1 MSQSPEPYVPA
12 LKFRRLTALYDPLLR
27 WTMRETTF
35 KEQLVRQAAIAPGQ
49 RVLDLGSG
57 TGTLVLLVKRS
68 CPEAEVVGLDGD
80 EAVLDL
86 AREKAARSRVKVA
99 FDHGLSFDLPYAD
112 ASFDRVLSSLLF
124 HHLTRDQKERTLREA
139 LRVLRPEGEIHVA
152 DWGPAPNPL
161 LRAAFLLVQLL
172 DGFDTTQD
180 NVAGRLPRLFLAAGF
195 VDVVRTAHVTTPF
208 GVLELLRGRNPA
220 S

>member
-1 MSQSPEPYVPA
+1 MSEPREPFRPA
-12 LKFRRLTALYDPLLR
+12 LRFRRLTALYDPLLR

-80 EAVLDL
+80 EAVLAL

-99 FDHGLSFDLPYAD
+99 FDRGLSFDLPYAD

-124 HHLTRDQKERTLREA
+124 HHLKERTLREA

-172 DGFDTTQD
+172 DGFDRTKD
-180 NVAGRLPRLFLAAGF
+180 NVAGLLPELFLAAGF
-195 VDVVRTAHVTTPF
+195 VDVAPTAHVTTPF
-208 GVLELLRGRNPA
+208 GALELLRGRKPA
-220 S
+220 W